1 MNTKTLPS
9 ARNTVGDL
17 AGLSFAILARLSN
30 ESRRRR
36 HLKESGTDDQ
46 AARQAPRTGLDINNR
61 DEQIADCTAN
71 IESRGGKVVFVY
83 DEPHTSAYKRRR
95 VVAEDGTVEYRVIR
109 PVYRKAL
116 SDLRKGVAPN
126 GERLDGLICPD
137 LDRLTRDNRDLEDS
151 IDVVQRFGR
160 PILDNSGALDL
171 TTESGR
177 TNARVVTAF
186 NNAQSAATGRR
197 VKRKH
202 QALQR
207 EGIPTGG
214 TRPFGW
220 CEDKRTLNPP
230 EARLLRAAVYELL
243 NGGSLYVICAE
254 WNRDGIV
261 TARGKAWRAEGL
273 KAVLRNPRM
282 AGYRMFTVV
291 GDDGAES
298 EGGSRHVRTLLDADG
313 DPVIGQW
320 KRMITPEKWTA
331 VLEIIGEAPVRGA
344 GSNTRKYMG
353 TGTLRCG
360 RCDTALRA
368 MKAPPSA
375 GKPQGYFWYGC
386 HSKGKGGCGGIKI
399 DGPNT
404 DKALIELAVAVYE
417 RAAAAREAT
426 VAPTPWTGAARLK
439 AVAEDMAAAK
449 AARKAG
455 RLTAERYYAD
465 LHEYETEQ
473 RALLKD
479 RNAHMKANAA
489 ARDIPAT
496 LGADWRKGR
505 LSLTEQRAYLEQAFS
520 AVIVK
525 PAGRGRRMTTMDR
538 LEPVDAS

>member
-17 AGLSFAILARLSN
+17 AGLNFAILARLSN

-46 AARQAPRTGLDINNR
+46 AARSAPKTGLDINNR

-71 IESRGGKVVFVY
+71 IEARGGKVVYVY

-95 VVAEDGTVEYRVIR
+95 VVLEDGTVEYRVIR

-116 SDLRKGVAPN
+116 ADLRRGVAPS

-160 PILDNSGALDL
+160 LILDNSGALDL

-177 TNARVVTAF
+177 TNARVITAF
-186 NNAQSAATGRR
+186 NNAQSAATARR

-230 EARLLRAAVYELL
+230 EARLLRKAVFDLFK
-243 NGGSLYVICAE
+243 GRSLYVICAE
-254 WNRDGIV
+254 WNREGIV
-261 TARGKAWRAEGL
+261 TARGKQWRAEGL

-282 AGYRMFTVV
+282 AGYRMFTVT
-291 GDDGAES
+291 GDGTEA
-298 EGGSRHVRTLLDADG
+298 EGGSRHVRMLIDADG

-331 VLEIIGEAPVRGA
+331 LLEIIGEAPVRGA
-344 GSNTRKYMG
+344 GTNTRRYLG

-360 RCDTALRA
+360 SCDTALRA
-368 MKAPPSA
+368 IKAPPSA
-375 GKPQGYFWYGC
+375 HKLEGYFWYGC
-386 HSKGKGGCGGIKI
+386 QSKGKGGCGGVKI
-399 DGPNT
+399 DGPKT
-404 DKALIELAVAVYE
+404 DAALIELAVAKYE
-417 RAAAAREAT
+417 LEAAKREAT
-426 VAPTPWTGAARLK
+426 AAPTPWGGAGELK
-439 AVAEDMAAAK
+439 RVREDMAAAK

-455 RLTAERYYAD
+455 KLSAERYYAD
-465 LHEYETEQ
+465 LHEYETEE

-479 RNAHMKANAA
+479 RNAHIKATAA
-489 ARDIPAT
+489 ARDIPAS
-496 LGADWRKGR
+496 LGADWRAGR

-520 AVIVK
+520 AVLVH
-525 PAGRGRRMTTMDR
+525 PAGRGRHVPTMDR
-538 LEPVDAS
+538 LEPVEAS

>member
-1 MNTKTLPS
+1 MRSASGRPPQCGDLLPPRVLGRGARGLDLDEGAQQSDRVRLREHVQGHGAGLVQSFEAFAAGDQDQAAGLAGNQGPHLALGGGVVQEDQGSGTGQAGPVGRGPGVRVRRDLAGRNAERRQQGGKRVGGVARGHALGVAVQVEVQLSVREAVRQQVGRVHRQAAPIRMYHLSMNTKTLPS

-214 TRPFGW
+214 RG
-220 CEDKRTLNPP
+220 RS
-230 EARLLRAAVYELL
+230 
-243 NGGSLYVICAE
+243 GG
-254 WNRDGIV
+254 
-261 TARGKAWRAEGL
+261 
-273 KAVLRNPRM
+273 
-282 AGYRMFTVV
+282 
-291 GDDGAES
+291 
-298 EGGSRHVRTLLDADG
+298 VRT
-313 DPVIGQW
+313 
-320 KRMITPEKWTA
+320 
-331 VLEIIGEAPVRGA
+331 
-344 GSNTRKYMG
+344 S
-353 TGTLRCG
+353 G
-360 RCDTALRA
+360 R
-368 MKAPPSA
+368 
-375 GKPQGYFWYGC
+375 
-386 HSKGKGGCGGIKI
+386 
-399 DGPNT
+399 
-404 DKALIELAVAVYE
+404 
-417 RAAAAREAT
+417 
-426 VAPTPWTGAARLK
+426 
-439 AVAEDMAAAK
+439 
-449 AARKAG
+449 
-455 RLTAERYYAD
+455 
-465 LHEYETEQ
+465 
-473 RALLKD
+473 
-479 RNAHMKANAA
+479 
-489 ARDIPAT
+489 
-496 LGADWRKGR
+496 
-505 LSLTEQRAYLEQAFS
+505 
-520 AVIVK
+520 
-525 PAGRGRRMTTMDR
+525 
-538 LEPVDAS
+538 